1 MAARLDRGRQAA
13 RRGIFPVIVTWGK
26 QRRGKQRRYPFFA
39 GRMARSGPGKIYAVT
54 DFRGWPGEA
63 ELQAQGVD
71 VMAEMFEKDVA
82 GFTEERDPNAE
93 PGEIA
98 AEAAVAK
105 AEATAAEAG
114 EGDET
119 AEA

>member
-1 MAARLDRGRQAA
+1 MQDVRIALH
-13 RRGIFPVIVTWGK
+13 PEVSVTIHVNV
-26 QRRGKQRRYPFFA
+26 
-39 GRMARSGPGKIYAVT
+39 ARSPE
-54 DFRGWPGEA
+54 EA

-71 VMAEMFEKDVA
+71 VMAAMFDRGEA

-98 AEAAVAK
+98 AERQDD
-105 AEATAAEAG
+105 AG
-114 EGDET
+114 SADADADET

>member
-1 MAARLDRGRQAA
+1 MS
-13 RRGIFPVIVTWGK
+13 
-26 QRRGKQRRYPFFA
+26 
-39 GRMARSGPGKIYAVT
+39 RSGPGKIYAVT

-63 ELQAQGVD
+63 ELQAEGVD

-98 AEAAVAK
+98 GEVLAAEAEAAP
-105 AEATAAEAG
+105 AEAEAG
-114 EGDET
+114 EG
-119 AEA
+119 EA